1 MQLYNFL
8 LVKRSILLIMF
19 SVFIFSCGSYQYS
32 GNINDGIYDE
42 NKNVSYQQDVVQ
54 DAVYIDKTKNSYYQT
69 VFTEKAMEYEQV
81 KPLNDSIFT
90 DVENYQSVVDN
101 DSINNNYAPWGE
113 DIDHLTINLYRGPA
127 YSSIRWSRL
136 WNYPI
141 WLNNYGY
148 GYGSA
153 WNNWGYG
160 YNNYWL
166 APYMY
171 PHGGFYNN
179 FYSPFLSWGYGGW
192 YNYHPFYSSPYHYY
206 NNGFYQNQWMWNSS
220 SIAYISGGR
229 RSRNATSSRSGY
241 SNSSSRSGYSNNNSI
256 GDRVNNLSSS
266 SLRDRISRVDRINSA
281 ARVKP
286 NYYSKPVSNYGS
298 GYKPS
303 ASNTKPASNYN
314 YKPSGY
320 NSSDSKPSYGSSKPS
335 NNSGSSYNSSSSF
348 SSGSSI
354 SKPSSSGSSGSRGGG
369 GKSGGRSGGY

>member
-42 NKNVSYQQDVVQ
+42 NKNVAYQKDVVQ
-54 DAVYIDKTKNSYYQT
+54 DAVYDDKTKNSYYQT
-69 VFTEKAMEYEQV
+69 VFTEKAMEYEEV

-90 DVENYQSVVDN
+90 DVENYQSVVEN

-179 FYSPFLSWGYGGW
+179 FYSPFHGWGWGYGYG
-192 YNYHPFYSSPYHYY
+192 YGYGFYHPYYNRPHYY
-206 NNGFYQNQWMWNSS
+206 YNSYWGRDNA

-229 RSRNATSSRSGY
+229 GSRNATSSRSGY
-241 SNSSSRSGYSNNNSI
+241 SNSSSRSGYSNNSSI

-303 ASNTKPASNYN
+303 ASNTKPSSNYN

-320 NSSDSKPSYGSSKPS
+320 NSSDSKPSYGSS

-354 SKPSSSGSSGSRGGG
+354 SRPSSSGSSGSRGGG